1 MATSGILV
9 AGSISQSM
17 ITHPEKLLGPFLK
30 ARRAKIDPA
39 TCGFSATRRRTPG
52 LRREEVA
59 QRADISAK
67 WYTFLEQGR
76 GGAPSPDV
84 LDRLS
89 SALELTEA
97 ERDHLF
103 HLVQPRP
110 RTRFDDDAQRVSPAL
125 RLLLDA
131 MEFIPAFVKTSAW
144 DIVAWNAAATAA
156 LTDYGAL
163 PPDRRNLLRMLFS
176 IPEAQANMDDWDS
189 HARFAVA
196 AFRLETTRVGPSEAA
211 NALVRELSLCSPAFA
226 AMWRDNE
233 VAPHG
238 RGVKRIRHKIAGPL
252 TFEYATFAVD
262 GQPDLG
268 LVVFTPATR
277 ADTARIKGL
286 VRQSPH

>member
-1 MATSGILV
+1 MATN
-9 AGSISQSM
+9 A
-17 ITHPEKLLGPFLK
+17 EKLLGPFLR
-30 ARRAKIDPA
+30 ARRAKLDPE

-59 QRADISAK
+59 QRASISAK

-89 SALELTEA
+89 SALELTSA
-97 ERDHLF
+97 EREHLF
-103 HLVQPRP
+103 HLAQPRQ
-110 RTRFDDDAQRVSPAL
+110 RAIADDAAEGIPTAL
-125 RLLLDA
+125 RVLLDA

-144 DIVAWNAAATAA
+144 DIIAWNNAAAAA

-163 PPDRRNLLRMLFS
+163 PPNRRNLLRLLFS
-176 IPEAQANMDDWDS
+176 DPEARTSMDDWEG

-211 NALVRELSLCSPAFA
+211 CALVDELSRSSRMFA
-226 AMWRDNE
+226 AMWHDHE
-233 VAPHG
+233 VGPHG
-238 RGVKRIRHKIAGPL
+238 RGVKHIRHKVAGPL
-252 TFEYATFAVD
+252 TFHYTTFAVD

-268 LVVFTPATR
+268 MVVFTPATP
-277 ADTARIKGL
+277 ADTERVKVL
-286 VRQSPH
+286 VRA

>member
-1 MATSGILV
+1 MAK
-9 AGSISQSM
+9 
-17 ITHPEKLLGPFLK
+17 HPEKLLGPFLK
-30 ARRAKIDPA
+30 ARRARLDPVA
-39 TCGFSATRRRTPG
+39 CGFTVARRRTPG

-59 QRADISAK
+59 QRANISAK

-89 SALELTEA
+89 SALDLTQA
-97 ERDHLF
+97 EREHLF
-103 HLVQPRP
+103 HLVQPR
-110 RTRFDDDAQRVSPAL
+110 QRVSPDNDAQRISHSL

-144 DIVAWNAAATAA
+144 DIVAWNEAAVAA

-163 PPDRRNLLRMLFS
+163 PRERRNLLRMLFS
-176 IPEAQANMDDWDS
+176 GPEAQANMDGWEG

-196 AFRLETTRVGPSEAA
+196 AFRLETTRVGPTEAT
-211 NALVRELSLCSPAFA
+211 NALVEELLGSSKAFA

-233 VAPHG
+233 VGPNG
-238 RGVKRIRHKIAGPL
+238 RGVKHIMHKVAGPL

-268 LVVFTPATR
+268 LVVFTPATA
-277 ADTARIKGL
+277 ADAARVKAL
-286 VRQSPH
+286 VRR